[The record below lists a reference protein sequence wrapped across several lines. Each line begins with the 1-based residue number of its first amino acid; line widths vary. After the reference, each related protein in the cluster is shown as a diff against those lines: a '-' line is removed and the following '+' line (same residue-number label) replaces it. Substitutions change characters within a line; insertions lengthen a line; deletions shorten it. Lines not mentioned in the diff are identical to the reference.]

1 MCVVLVGLALMF
13 LWPGPSAAPRPAPT
27 PQQIAARE
35 EALSRATVFT
45 TPIDLAADPNTGVI
59 DVHLT
64 ACTFIPSQP
73 TGTTPK
79 FDCRL
84 ESGEKIKVKYGWTRE
99 IPVEIAAT
107 RLLGALG
114 FGADRMSKV
123 DIVRCYG
130 CVVDPFHVRSFAR
143 ILHLGGAFDSHLNFN
158 HAIDFVNV
166 SVERRLVGAAIEAGA
181 EKGWAFYEL
190 SKIDPA
196 RGGATRAEVDALRLM
211 AMLLNHWD
219 NKPENQRLLCEG
231 QKHTGCDHPLAMIQD
246 AGSDFGPYKMNL
258 KKWRQTPI
266 WSDVPT
272 CTLSMKTLPFEGA
285 TFSDVRISEDGR
297 RLLGDRLTKLA
308 PAQVKALFTMAG
320 FDDANEWADAFQEK
334 IREITDRPP
343 CE

>member
-45 TPIDLAADPNTGVI
+45 TPIDLATDPNTGVI

-73 TGTTPK
+73 SGTTPK

-84 ESGEKIKVKYGWTRE
+84 ESGQKIKVKYGWTRE

-166 SVERRLVGAAIEAGA
+166 SVERRLEGAAIEAGA

-190 SKIDPA
+190 SKINPA
-196 RGGATRAEVDALRLM
+196 RGGATRTEVDALRLM

-231 QKHTGCDHPLAMIQD
+231 EKDIGCDHPLAMIQD
-246 AGSDFGPYKMNL
+246 AGSDFGPYKKNL
-258 KKWRQTPI
+258 KKWRETPI
-266 WSDVPT
+266 WSDVRS
-272 CTLSMKTLPFEGA
+272 CTLSMKKLPFEGS
-285 TFSDVRISEDGR
+285 TFPDVRITEDGR
-297 RLLGDRLTKLA
+297 RLLAGRLTKLP
-308 PAQVKALFTMAG
+308 PAQVKALFAGAG
-320 FDDANEWADAFQEK
+320 FGDANEWADAFQEK
-334 IREITDRPP
+334 IRQITDRPP